1 MNEFD
6 RKNPEKFGPASP
18 SAGQAEP
25 ASIHSEVTRTYLE
38 ISSLTQLVPGQPP
51 SVSATLQRIGPCTV
65 DTWRA
70 LYALRLEAEIAS
82 GPSAATTDTAGLGTG
97 KKYHVS
103 TEHVILELSR
113 KKFEAE

>member
-38 ISSLTQLVPGQPP
+38 ISSLTQLVPGQ
-51 SVSATLQRIGPCTV
+51 
-65 DTWRA
+65 
-70 LYALRLEAEIAS
+70 
-82 GPSAATTDTAGLGTG
+82 
-97 KKYHVS
+97 
-103 TEHVILELSR
+103 
-113 KKFEAE
+113 